1 MLNKDYKVIN
11 QLEIES
17 IGLVQVGTLVEH
29 PKFGKGKVEEI
40 CEFKLEDNI
49 LKVNFES
56 HGLKSLVALYARL
69 VIIDNKSTDT
79 TVLGKVMS
87 FLKSV

>member
-1 MLNKDYKVIN
+1 LNKDYKELN

-29 PKFGKGKVEEI
+29 PEFGKGKVEEI
-40 CEFKLEDNI
+40 CELKLEDNI
-49 LKVNFES
+49 LKVYFES
-56 HGLKSLVALYARL
+56 HGVKSLVALYARL
-69 VIIDNKSTDT
+69 IIIDNISPDT
-79 TVLGKVMS
+79 TVLGKIKS

>member
-29 PKFGKGKVEEI
+29 PKFGKGKVIAVEGQGPNKKATVFFNGI
-40 CEFKLEDNI
+40 GQKNLLLRFAKL
-49 LKVNFES
+49 
-56 HGLKSLVALYARL
+56 R
-69 VIIDNKSTDT
+69 IIS
-79 TVLGKVMS
+79 
-87 FLKSV
+87 